1 MCITRRCVYSIV
13 HVNEVS
19 LHHFV
24 SRALLQIRCFLH
36 FKQLR
41 SFNASLVEVESAYQ
55 QSLQGIE
62 AQYQSRESYSN
73 VLEKEMSAALK

>member
-1 MCITRRCVYSIV
+1 MRF
-13 HVNEVS
+13 
-19 LHHFV
+19 FV
-24 SRALLQIRCFLH
+24 IRALFVFGRLLYWLLSASDSPFFPH
-36 FKQLR
+36 SFPQLR
-41 SFNASLVEVESAYQ
+41 SFNASLVEVEAAYQ

>member
-1 MCITRRCVYSIV
+1 
-13 HVNEVS
+13 
-19 LHHFV
+19 
-24 SRALLQIRCFLH
+24 
-36 FKQLR
+36 
-41 SFNASLVEVESAYQ
+41 VEDSYQ